1 MTTHDHI
8 AQGLSLIFRGIKQL
22 QEAFDHRA
30 FTVDGRLVG
39 DVGEVVAE
47 INYALVL
54 DKKSR
59 KGYDAKTLDGKDI
72 QIKATFKDSL
82 TFRYVPELYLGFKLH
97 EDGTFEEVFNGP
109 GSLIYERFSKRKGI
123 GIELLSFPLADL
135 RALSKQVPSEQR
147 VLRKMARADV
157 ETAHTAPI
165 VTGG

>member
-1 MTTHDHI
+1 MSTHENI
-8 AQGLSLIFRGIKQL
+8 AKGLSLIFQGIKQL

-47 INYALVL
+47 INYELLL

-59 KGYDAKTLDGKDI
+59 KGYDAKTLDGRDI
-72 QIKATFKDSL
+72 QIKATFKNAL

-109 GSLIYERFSKRKGI
+109 GSLIYERFSTRKGI
-123 GIELLSFPLADL
+123 GVDLLSFPLAAL
-135 RALSKQVPSEQR
+135 RLLSKQVPPEQR
-147 VLRKMARADV
+147 VQRNSPA
-157 ETAHTAPI
+157 
-165 VTGG
+165 

>member
-8 AQGLSLIFRGIKQL
+8 AHGLSLIFRGIKQL

-30 FTVDGRLVG
+30 FTIDGRLVG

-47 INYALVL
+47 INYDLLL

-82 TFRYVPELYLGFKLH
+82 TFRSVPQLYLGFKLN
-97 EDGTFEEVFNGP
+97 EDGSFEEVFNGP
-109 GSLIYERFSKRKGI
+109 GRLIYERFSKRKGI
-123 GIELLSFPLADL
+123 GIELLSFPLAEL
-135 RALSKQVPSEQR
+135 RILSKQVPSEQR
-147 VLRKMARADV
+147 VQRKRS
-157 ETAHTAPI
+157 T
-165 VTGG
+165 

>member
-8 AQGLSLIFRGIKQL
+8 AHGLSLIFRGIKQL

-47 INYALVL
+47 INYDLVL
-54 DKKSR
+54 DKTSR
-59 KGYDAKTLDGKDI
+59 KGYDARTPDGKDI

-82 TFRYVPELYLGFKLH
+82 TFRYVPELYLGFELQ

-109 GSLIYERFSKRKGI
+109 GRLIYERFSKRKGI
-123 GIELLSFPLADL
+123 GIDLLSFPLAEL
-135 RALSKQVPSEQR
+135 RALSKQVSSEQR
-147 VLRKMARADV
+147 VQRKSAA
-157 ETAHTAPI
+157 
-165 VTGG
+165 

>member
-47 INYALVL
+47 INYDLVL
-54 DKKSR
+54 DKTSR
-59 KGYDAKTLDGKDI
+59 KGYDARTPDGKDI

-82 TFRYVPELYLGFKLH
+82 TFRYVPELYLGFKLQ

-109 GSLIYERFSKRKGI
+109 GRLIYERFSKRKGI
-123 GIELLSFPLADL
+123 GIDLLSFPLAEL
-135 RALSKQVPSEQR
+135 RALSKQVSSEQR
-147 VLRKMARADV
+147 VQRKSAA
-157 ETAHTAPI
+157 
-165 VTGG
+165 